1 MSKNMICFGEV
12 LWDVFPQGKKIGGA
26 PLNVALRLSALGL
39 QTTLVSK
46 VGKDDLGE
54 ELLDF
59 VEQSGLKIDHI
70 QQTNQ
75 FDTGKVIVTLDAK
88 GSASYDIAQPA
99 AWDKITVRAELL
111 EAVQKCNLFLFG
123 SLATRDEVTKQTLF
137 QLLTIASFK
146 VFDVNLRPPHYTYDL
161 LDDLMK
167 AANFIKFND
176 EELTEISQEMGCASS
191 QVENQIKHIAKH
203 SNTHNICVTRGS
215 EGALLYLAG
224 TFYTQKGF
232 PIEVADT
239 VGAGDSFLATL
250 LEGILTK
257 RRPEESLERACA
269 MGALVASKQGANPK
283 ITEKE
288 LIDFIQNSA

>member
-1 MSKNMICFGEV
+1 M
-12 LWDVFPQGKKIGGA
+12 
-26 PLNVALRLSALGL
+26 
-39 QTTLVSK
+39 
-46 VGKDDLGE
+46 GKDDLGE

-111 EAVQKCNLFLFG
+111 EAVQKCDLFLFG

-161 LDDLMK
+161 LDYLRLHERTINVRFVGEEYADK
-167 AANFIKFND
+167 DFTGR
-176 EELTEISQEMGCASS
+176 ELTSTFGDDNKMIIYYNRRSHNFSS
-191 QVENQIKHIAKH
+191 
-203 SNTHNICVTRGS
+203 S
-215 EGALLYLAG
+215 EL
-224 TFYTQKGF
+224 
-232 PIEVADT
+232 
-239 VGAGDSFLATL
+239 
-250 LEGILTK
+250 
-257 RRPEESLERACA
+257 RER
-269 MGALVASKQGANPK
+269 
-283 ITEKE
+283 
-288 LIDFIQNSA
+288 IQNA